1 MKVKANNNS
10 NKLVKVTYEYL
21 SDTFI
26 ENPNGW
32 AEHVTDN
39 GDIVRGEWHKD
50 WCEGVD
56 EIPEDD
62 VEKYISLGKKMT
74 TRRNFVVHH

>member
-1 MKVKANNNS
+1 MKKANNKS

-21 SDTFI
+21 GDKFV
-26 ENPNGW
+26 EKPNGW
-32 AEHVTDN
+32 AEHVLDN

-50 WCEGVD
+50 WYQGVD

-62 VEKYISLGKKMT
+62 VENYLPLINKLE
-74 TRRNFVVHH
+74 TRRNIVVHH